1 MSIINRSL
9 CILAF
14 ALLGA
19 CASTPEPQ
27 DLPEKV
33 YYDNAKK
40 ALDNANFLEAIQHLE
55 LLDAHHPFGRYAE
68 QAQLDMMYARY
79 RALQP
84 EAAAAAA
91 ERFIR
96 LHPQSPHVDY
106 AYYIKGLAN
115 YYADITLG
123 ARYLPVDLDTRDPGQ
138 AREAFND
145 FKQLVT
151 RFPASPYAAD
161 AERRM
166 VAIKNRLAAYEL
178 AAARYYIKRE
188 AYVAALERARYVV
201 ERFPETP
208 SVPDALALMV
218 ELYQVLELEPQ
229 AQNTLAVLTHS
240 YPDHRSLDK
249 QGRFIGQEVVRQ
261 NRSLRNV
268 ITFGLLD

>member
-1 MSIINRSL
+1 MSILNRSL

-40 ALDNANFLEAIQHLE
+40 ALDNANFLEAIQNLE
-55 LLDAHHPFGRYAE
+55 LLDSHHPFGRYAE

-84 EAAAAAA
+84 EAAAATA

-178 AAARYYIKRE
+178 ASARYYIKRE
-188 AYVAALERARYVV
+188 AYVAALERVRYVV

-218 ELYQVLELEPQ
+218 ELYQVLGLEPQ
-229 AQNTLAVLTHS
+229 SQNTLAVLTNS
-240 YPDHRSLDK
+240 YPDHKSLDE
-249 QGRFIGQEVVRQ
+249 QGQFIGQEVVRQ

>member
-1 MSIINRSL
+1 MAILTRSL
-9 CILAF
+9 CILTL

-19 CASTPEPQ
+19 CASTQEQQ

-33 YYDNAKK
+33 YYDNAKN
-40 ALDNANFLEAIQHLE
+40 ALDSGNYLEAIQHLE
-55 LLDAHHPFGRYAE
+55 QLDSHHPFGRYAE

-145 FKQLVT
+145 FNQLVT
-151 RFPASPYAAD
+151 RFPDSPYAAD

-188 AYVAALERARYVV
+188 AYVAALERVRSVV

-218 ELYQVLELEPQ
+218 ELYQVLGLEKP
-229 AQNTLAVLTHS
+229 AQDALTVLVHN
-240 YPDHRSLDK
+240 YPNHKSLDE
-249 QGRFIGQEVVRQ
+249 QGRFVGEEVVRQ
-261 NRSLRNV
+261 NRSLLTV
-268 ITFGLLD
+268 ITFGLFD